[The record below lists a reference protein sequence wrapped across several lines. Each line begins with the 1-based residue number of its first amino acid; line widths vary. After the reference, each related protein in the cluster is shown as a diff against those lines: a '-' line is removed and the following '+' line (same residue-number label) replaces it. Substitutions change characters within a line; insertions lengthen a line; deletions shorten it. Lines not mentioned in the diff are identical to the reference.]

1 MLTTKESDTA
11 GWFILCGTIC
21 VMVAFIAWIA
31 TGCAEMKPVART
43 VNDVARDLC
52 AIFYGKKQGITIDE
66 AARAFCA
73 TEKQIAPFLDE
84 VLAAE
89 QRAGMKA
96 TAAAQDAGSD

>member
-1 MLTTKESDTA
+1 MRHALAMLCALALAS
-11 GWFILCGTIC
+11 
-21 VMVAFIAWIA
+21 
-31 TGCAEMKPVART
+31 CAEARPIIKS

-52 AIFYGKKQGITIDE
+52 SIFYGKRQGISVDD

-89 QRAGMKA
+89 QRAGLKSLQA
-96 TAAAQDAGSD
+96 KDAGAD